1 MKAYNNYINGSW
13 VGSEKSIAIHSPIN
27 QEKLGTVPAM
37 SKEEVDK
44 AMDLC

>member
-27 QEKLGTVPAM
+27 QEKL
-37 SKEEVDK
+37 
-44 AMDLC
+44 DLANPS

>member
-13 VGSEKSIAIHSPIN
+13 VRSEKSIVIHSPIN

-37 SKEEVDK
+37 SKGRS
-44 AMDLC
+44 